1 MSNWSEEE
9 NEFVVRKYF
18 EMLSLQFS
26 DEDFVKADYWRSVME
41 STGRTKGAVEYKF
54 QNISAILDEIGMRWV
69 KGYVPMVAYQQSL
82 KTSVV
87 DYLEHMISI
96 S

>member
-1 MSNWSEEE
+1 
-9 NEFVVRKYF
+9 
-18 EMLSLQFS
+18 
-26 DEDFVKADYWRSVME
+26 ME